1 MAEFTQ
7 LPYIVK
13 NKTVVSAGGLDI
25 KVVGN
30 TITFTIAPSNNWE
43 MSVAELESML
53 ESHVQVV
60 KALQLTVNLLD
71 DGYVDADV
79 SPTIAL
85 AKEALRRS
93 DLV

>member
-1 MAEFTQ
+1 MAENTQ
-7 LPYIVK
+7 LPYMVK
-13 NKTVVSAGGLDI
+13 NQTVVSAGGLDI

-30 TITFTIAPSNNWE
+30 TITFTIAPNNWE

-60 KALQLTVNLLD
+60 KALQLTVNLLN

-79 SPTIAL
+79 SPTLAL
-85 AKEALRRS
+85 AKEALRKS